1 MTQAP
6 HLEEDDRQGAADGSI
21 DTERMRAAY
30 AHLAVCA
37 ECAADVQRLRTV
49 MMRTREAPVSIDT
62 QEDLWP
68 AIRARIDRSK
78 VVPLGV
84 TSAPDVRAVRRRPW
98 LAIAS
103 TGIAAALLIAALAEM
118 QRWRPRDVAAVP
130 AAATTDAA
138 FSSAVDSS
146 RMYEN
151 EARRLLNELEMQRA
165 MMPPTARAS
174 LDSDLVVIDRSI
186 AELKDAVARDPRNVS
201 LQRLLAASYRQK
213 VELIRRANNA
223 G

>member
-1 MTQAP
+1 MTDAR
-6 HLEEDDRQGAADGSI
+6 HLDEEDRQGAADGTL
-21 DTERMRAAY
+21 DADRMREAY
-30 AHLAVCA
+30 AHLAACA
-37 ECAADVQRLRTV
+37 ECAVDVQRLRMV
-49 MMRTREAPVSIDT
+49 MMRTREAPVAIDT

-78 VVPLGV
+78 VVQLGV
-84 TSAPDVRAVRRRPW
+84 TSAPDVRGVRRRPW

-103 TGIAAALLIAALAEM
+103 TAIAAALLIAALAEM
-118 QRWRPRDVAAVP
+118 QRWSPRDVAAVP
-130 AAATTDAA
+130 TATDATFA
-138 FSSAVDSS
+138 SAVDSS

-165 MMPPTARAS
+165 MMPPAARAS

-213 VELIRRANNA
+213 VELIQRANNA

>member
-6 HLEEDDRQGAADGSI
+6 HLEEDDRQGAADGTL
-21 DTERMRAAY
+21 DADRMREAY
-30 AHLAVCA
+30 AHLAVCG
-37 ECAADVQRLRTV
+37 ECAADVQRLRMV
-49 MMRTREAPVSIDT
+49 MMRTREAPVAIDT
-62 QEDLWP
+62 QDDLWP

-78 VVPLGV
+78 IVPLGV
-84 TSAPDVRAVRRRPW
+84 TSAPDARRARRLPW

-103 TGIAAALLIAALAEM
+103 TAIAAALLIVALMEM
-118 QRWRPRDVAAVP
+118 QRWRPLDVAAVP
-130 AAATTDAA
+130 VAADAA
-138 FSSAVDSS
+138 FASAADSS

-165 MMPPTARAS
+165 MMTPAARAS

-186 AELKDAVARDPRNVS
+186 AELKDAVARDPRNLS

-213 VELIRRANNA
+213 VELIERANNA

>member
-6 HLEEDDRQGAADGSI
+6 HLEEDDRQGAADGTL
-21 DTERMRAAY
+21 DAARMREVY
-30 AHLAVCA
+30 AHLAACE

-49 MMRTREAPVSIDT
+49 MMRAREAPVAVDT
-62 QEDLWP
+62 REDLWP
-68 AIRARIDRSK
+68 AIRSRIDRSK
-78 VVPLGV
+78 VVPLGATRDPGARV
-84 TSAPDVRAVRRRPW
+84 ARRRPW

-103 TGIAAALLIAALAEM
+103 TAIAAALLIVALAEM
-118 QRWRPRDVAAVP
+118 QRWRPG
-130 AAATTDAA
+130 AAAAPAVDAA
-138 FSSAVDSS
+138 FASAADSS

-213 VELIRRANNA
+213 VELLERANNA

>member
-1 MTQAP
+1 MMHAP
-6 HLEEDDRQGAADGSI
+6 HLEEDDRQGAADGTL
-21 DTERMRAAY
+21 DADRMREAY
-30 AHLAVCA
+30 AHLAVCG
-37 ECAADVQRLRTV
+37 ECAADVQRLRMV
-49 MMRTREAPVSIDT
+49 MMRTREAPVAIET

-78 VVPLGV
+78 IVPLGV
-84 TSAPDVRAVRRRPW
+84 TNAANARGARRRPW

-103 TGIAAALLIAALAEM
+103 TAIAAALLIAALMEM
-118 QRWRPRDVAAVP
+118 QRWRPSDVAEVP
-130 AAATTDAA
+130 AAADVAFASAA
-138 FSSAVDSS
+138 DSS

-165 MMPPTARAS
+165 MMTPAARAS

-213 VELIRRANNA
+213 VELIERANNA

>member
-1 MTQAP
+1 MTHAL
-6 HLEEDDRQGAADGSI
+6 HLEEEDRQGAADGTL
-21 DTERMRAAY
+21 DADRMREAY

-37 ECAADVQRLRTV
+37 ACAADVQRLRTV
-49 MMRTREAPVSIDT
+49 MMRAREAPLAVDS

-78 VVPLGV
+78 VVPLGA
-84 TSAPDVRAVRRRPW
+84 APAPVVRGAHRGPW

-103 TGIAAALLIAALAEM
+103 TVIAATLLIAAVAEM
-118 QRWRPRDVAAVP
+118 QRWRPAAASVAPVAADVAFAG
-130 AAATTDAA
+130 AA
-138 FSSAVDSS
+138 DSS

-151 EARRLLNELEMQRA
+151 ESRHLLNELEMQRA
-165 MMPPTARAS
+165 MLPPSARAS

-186 AELKDAVARDPRNVS
+186 AELKDAIARDPRNVA

-213 VELIRRANNA
+213 VELLERANNA

>member
-1 MTQAP
+1 MTDAR
-6 HLEEDDRQGAADGSI
+6 HLEEEDRQGAADGTL
-21 DTERMRAAY
+21 DAARMREAY
-30 AHLAVCA
+30 AHLAACE

-49 MMRTREAPVSIDT
+49 MMRAREAPVAVDT
-62 QEDLWP
+62 REDLWP
-68 AIRARIDRSK
+68 AIRSRIDRSK
-78 VVPLGV
+78 VVPLEA
-84 TSAPDVRAVRRRPW
+84 SRATDARRARRRPW

-103 TGIAAALLIAALAEM
+103 TAVAAALLIVALAEM
-118 QRWRPRDVAAVP
+118 QRWRPGAAAAPAAGDVAFAS
-130 AAATTDAA
+130 AA
-138 FSSAVDSS
+138 DSS

-165 MMPPTARAS
+165 MMPPPARAS

-213 VELIRRANNA
+213 VELLERANNA

>member
-1 MTQAP
+1 MTGER
-6 HLEEDDRQGAADGSI
+6 HLDEEDRQAAADGTL
-21 DTERMRAAY
+21 DADRMREAY
-30 AHLAVCA
+30 AHLALCG
-37 ECAADVQRLRTV
+37 ECAADVHRLRMV
-49 MMRTREAPVSIDT
+49 LMRTREAPAVIDS

-68 AIRARIDRSK
+68 AIRSRIDRSK

-84 TSAPDVRAVRRRPW
+84 SIAPGARVPQRRPW

-103 TGIAAALLIAALAEM
+103 TAVAAALLIAALAEM
-118 QRWRPRDVAAVP
+118 QRWHPRDVAAEP
-130 AAATTDAA
+130 RTTEAA
-138 FSSAVDSS
+138 FASAADSS

-165 MMPPTARAS
+165 MMSPAARAS

-201 LQRLLAASYRQK
+201 LQQLLAASYRQK
-213 VELIRRANNA
+213 VELIERANNA